1 MSSKITRVFTSV
13 FIVFIVMFS
22 ILLVSAQQETMLN
35 DIFKSGSY
43 KSIYIPDTAKISRD
57 EFMSIIGSAQK
68 KHVYFGK
75 YSEKIR
81 YVSVNDFSTDV
92 KEFLGVRIPPG
103 TLSLST
109 FETNKNHDFYVK
121 PLNIGS
127 NEQLELTFKKLD
139 ESILDEE
146 VYGFLDLYA
155 KDQEQAEVY
164 IEEIAQRA
172 GLDADEIVQQKTI
185 SSDAEFFFLFLMV
198 AIVIFSISNMLVTIF
213 SFVKRNKEIGVYKL
227 LGLSD
232 FSVAKKGI
240 SKYISWYIVFSV
252 IVMFM
257 TSLIMNYWNIYLIKI
272 QITYLSVY
280 LLASIIL
287 IITASTVI
295 TRKYSIA
302 SLTKNQKTTNAIIRI
317 SMVSKVLFTIILGY
331 FLLNTTNMLE
341 SLTDQRYKLSIFE
354 NYRDT
359 YAFTSYA
366 KNRSDNNS
374 TSNKRVPKGYP
385 EFNYSDFYQKVIAG
399 NNGYYV
405 DFSAYSCPDE
415 TNERK
420 LARNCYDDQY
430 IFALVNDIYINDYK
444 LLPMEQIKN
453 ALKEEKRVI
462 LIPRELQDSENLIL
476 QDYSEYFQ
484 STKTIV
490 DDLQME
496 SIIYEDSDFFSMN
509 SEVVDSDYLIH
520 NPILIVFDEN
530 TVKGIPDYQLRFFGY
545 GTSTAAQFSLDS
557 TETKEAWYKKNE
569 VVFKQFN
576 IENNISVEH
585 FINTSNDL
593 NIMISILEFSLK
605 IYTGILLISILLIS
619 FVSFNITHTYMSDI
633 RKEIFV
639 RKLIGESDF
648 NIFKQYILLLFFT
661 DLLAVVI
668 VTVILPV
675 FLKTTISIKGIG
687 VLFLLIIMI
696 DVIVFSIVKSK
707 FVRNNSSN
715 QIKGE

>member
-57 EFMSIIGSAQK
+57 ELMSIIGSAQK
-68 KHVYFGK
+68 NHVYFGK

-240 SKYISWYIVFSV
+240 SKYISWYVVCSV
-252 IVMFM
+252 IVMFVI
-257 TSLIMNYWNIYLIKI
+257 SLITNYWNIYLIKI
-272 QITYLSVY
+272 QIIYLSIY

-287 IITASTVI
+287 IITSSTVI

-354 NYRDT
+354 NYRDLMLLQVMQKT
-359 YAFTSYA
+359 DQIIILQAISVFQKDIQNLIIQIFIKKSSRVIMATMLIFPLILA
-366 KNRSDNNS
+366 LM
-374 TSNKRVPKGYP
+374 KR
-385 EFNYSDFYQKVIAG
+385 
-399 NNGYYV
+399 
-405 DFSAYSCPDE
+405 
-415 TNERK
+415 TNE
-420 LARNCYDDQY
+420 
-430 IFALVNDIYINDYK
+430 
-444 LLPMEQIKN
+444 
-453 ALKEEKRVI
+453 
-462 LIPRELQDSENLIL
+462 S
-476 QDYSEYFQ
+476 
-484 STKTIV
+484 
-490 DDLQME
+490 
-496 SIIYEDSDFFSMN
+496 
-509 SEVVDSDYLIH
+509 
-520 NPILIVFDEN
+520 
-530 TVKGIPDYQLRFFGY
+530 
-545 GTSTAAQFSLDS
+545 
-557 TETKEAWYKKNE
+557 
-569 VVFKQFN
+569 
-576 IENNISVEH
+576 
-585 FINTSNDL
+585 
-593 NIMISILEFSLK
+593 
-605 IYTGILLISILLIS
+605 
-619 FVSFNITHTYMSDI
+619 
-633 RKEIFV
+633 
-639 RKLIGESDF
+639 
-648 NIFKQYILLLFFT
+648 
-661 DLLAVVI
+661 
-668 VTVILPV
+668 
-675 FLKTTISIKGIG
+675 
-687 VLFLLIIMI
+687 
-696 DVIVFSIVKSK
+696 
-707 FVRNNSSN
+707 
-715 QIKGE
+715 